1 MILFLNYHANGT
13 GIAINFD
20 QLPIFEGRGCIAGA
34 NHCGDAILAGDNG
47 AMRQHPAAIG
57 DNG

>member
-1 MILFLNYHANGT
+1 MFLNDYPHGT
-13 GIAINFD
+13 GIAIHFD

-47 AMRQHPAAIG
+47 AMRQHSAAVG
-57 DNG
+57 DDG